1 MATFWSILRHP
12 DIAQLKRT
20 KRLGGFGVFSAGCGG
35 VFGKWVERP
44 ILPEKSRYDH
54 VILAVVLSMARQ
66 EEVKRSRMLAEAL
79 GNIILIDTKWN
90 ASK

>member
-1 MATFWSILRHP
+1 MEHFEASRHRPEAKEETWRIRGPLRV
-12 DIAQLKRT
+12 A
-20 KRLGGFGVFSAGCGG
+20 GG

-44 ILPEKSRYDH
+44 ILPETSRYDH

-90 ASK
+90 TSK